1 MEILIQGDHLLV
13 YGTGFGAEA
22 EAFSKLRHLH
32 SAHLWFSEGVVGVL
46 KVPTEPH
53 PKCPLYLSDFLF
65 QVFSLKQ

>member
-32 SAHLWFSEGVVGVL
+32 SAHL
-46 KVPTEPH
+46 
-53 PKCPLYLSDFLF
+53 
-65 QVFSLKQ
+65 